1 MANVILAYV
10 SLLSYLDILLEIVD
24 IHDISDPLQITR
36 YAEDENYLYVI
47 WSSLGRIVTDYTKYY
62 WLLEHL

>member
-24 IHDISDPLQITR
+24 IHDISDPLQIRR
-36 YAEDENYLYVI
+36 YA
-47 WSSLGRIVTDYTKYY
+47 
-62 WLLEHL
+62 